1 MRVVVVGLGVQG
13 RKRLAVAGPE
23 AVATVDPV
31 APGASYQRIEDVPLA
46 DYDAALVCTPDRA
59 KIAILEYLLTHGKH
73 LLVEKPVIAP
83 TNEPIERLKLL
94 AERHRTVCYTAYN
107 HRFEPH
113 IVRLKQVIDSGELG
127 QIYLAK
133 FLYGNG
139 TARDVRDSVWRDE
152 DMGVFPDLGSHL
164 LDWTLFLFGK
174 PAGEPVVR
182 AANRFEN
189 RAFDHFHFGFE
200 GRPSLDF
207 EMTLL
212 SWRNTFRCDIFAEK
226 GSAHIDC
233 LCKWGPSIFTLR
245 KRVLPSGRPT
255 EETERLEMPDP
266 TWVAEYAHF
275 KERCARPAHNLDNDL
290 WINNVFNRVRASLG
304 LPAPQS

>member
-1 MRVVVVGLGVQG
+1 MTENPFIRSFTADNVM
-13 RKRLAVAGPE
+13 
-23 AVATVDPV
+23 ATFSP
-31 APGASYQRIEDVPLA
+31 
-46 DYDAALVCTPDRA
+46 
-59 KIAILEYLLTHGKH
+59 
-73 LLVEKPVIAP
+73 
-83 TNEPIERLKLL
+83 
-94 AERHRTVCYTAYN
+94 
-107 HRFEPH
+107 
-113 IVRLKQVIDSGELG
+113 
-127 QIYLAK
+127 
-133 FLYGNG
+133 
-139 TARDVRDSVWRDE
+139 
-152 DMGVFPDLGSHL
+152 GVFGNWFPLTRISHL

-290 WINNVFNRVRASLG
+290 LEFCRAAEPDREA
-304 LPAPQS
+304 PADEKYGEPGKGEPGVSRGARGSWS